1 MVMPR
6 EDLSIAMLLFKS
18 RKTIQNMIPHF
29 KEKKT
34 RSSLKASLVL
44 AFGQTQYA
52 RAISIS
58 TTTLEDFVGTS
69 PTPMTCFPRASPL
82 ANCQTQWAYLAGF
95 LDGDG
100 SIMAQIVS
108 RPDYILKYQI
118 RVSVSFIQITKRKH
132 FLIKIQNEI
141 KKGNLRDRGDGI
153 SELTLIG
160 WQDVKWILLQMKPF
174 LRIKEKQANLVLKI
188 IEQLPLTKTS
198 PDNFLKI
205 CELAN
210 QVANLNDSKGRTII
224 TQVVRQ
230 RFQDLKLI
238 EEL

>member
-1 MVMPR
+1 MC
-6 EDLSIAMLLFKS
+6 S
-18 RKTIQNMIPHF
+18 HF
-29 KEKKT
+29 NETK
-34 RSSLKASLVL
+34 L
-44 AFGQTQYA
+44 
-52 RAISIS
+52 
-58 TTTLEDFVGTS
+58 
-69 PTPMTCFPRASPL
+69 
-82 ANCQTQWAYLAGF
+82 AYLAGF
-95 LDGDG
+95 LDADG

-108 RPDYILKYQI
+108 RPDYIFKYQI
-118 RVSVSFIQITKRKH
+118 RLSISFIQKTKRKH